1 VKEWQYVN
9 ELLFKKMQKMIVG
22 VLRVLP
28 CVVLGLALSGQAL
41 AWNDRGHMTVAY
53 VAYKQ
58 LTPPTRDRVNALLK
72 LNPKYGDWS
81 AKVDKETP
89 GASADDKNLM
99 IFMIAATWADGIK
112 RDSTYTQDG
121 SQGGNRPD
129 GSADP
134 GRNTGYDDLLMHK
147 YWHFID
153 TPFTADGTPLP
164 PIPTPNAQERI
175 ALFRTVLASGSADP
189 LKSYDLTWLLH
200 LVGDV
205 HQPLHAST
213 RVSSSDPQGDAGGNL
228 VKLGCKSCELHKF
241 WDDLLG
247 RSNNLNTVVRAAR
260 KLPMAEAALAAKS
273 DEKGWIA
280 ESFMEARQTVYA
292 APIAAG
298 DGPFTLPAVYRRN
311 AAKLAKQRVALAG
324 ARLANL
330 LNTELK

>member
-1 VKEWQYVN
+1 
-9 ELLFKKMQKMIVG
+9 MQFIG
-22 VLRVLP
+22 TVLRVLAY
-28 CVVLGLALSGQAL
+28 VMLGLALSGQAL

-58 LTPPTRDRVNALLK
+58 LTPATRDRVNALLK
-72 LNPKYGDWS
+72 LHPKYGDWS
-81 AKVDKETP
+81 VTVEQEMP
-89 GASADDKNLM
+89 RASADDKNLM

-129 GSADP
+129 GSPDP

-153 TPFTADGTPLP
+153 IPFTTDGTPLP
-164 PIPTPNAQERI
+164 AIPTPNAQERI
-175 ALFRTVLASGSADP
+175 ALFRAVLASSSADP

-205 HQPLHAST
+205 HQPLHAAT
-213 RVSSSDPQGDAGGNL
+213 RVRSSDPQGDAGGNL
-228 VKLGCKSCELHKF
+228 VKLSRKSCELHAF

-247 RSNNLNTVVRAAR
+247 TSNNLYTVIGSAR
-260 KLPMAEAALAAKS
+260 KLPTAEAALAAKS
-273 DEKGWIA
+273 DEKDWIA
-280 ESFMEARQTVYA
+280 ESFMAAQQTVYA

-298 DGPFTLPAVYRRN
+298 DGPFTLTPVYKRN
-311 AAKLAKQRVALAG
+311 AALAKQRVALAG

-330 LNTELK
+330 LNTDLK